1 MGNNPHND
9 TPTTK
14 ESIMNVASMKKFYN
28 CHKRKFVIGA
38 LIVTT
43 TGTVLMF
50 RNQKQFNAFLKDHD
64 LFDEFYFLTEE

>member
-1 MGNNPHND
+1 
-9 TPTTK
+9 
-14 ESIMNVASMKKFYN
+14 MNKHIATAKKLYN

>member
-1 MGNNPHND
+1 
-9 TPTTK
+9 
-14 ESIMNVASMKKFYN
+14 MNVASAKKSYN
-28 CHKRKFVIGA
+28 AHKKKIVIGA

-50 RNQKQFNAFLKDHD
+50 RNQRQFNHFLKEHN